1 VLKVV
6 IGLFELPED
15 DTVHPD
21 DHYVQVE
28 DTPGYE
34 VAYNQLA
41 FADRNEH
48 DPLKGEKHPILY

>member
-1 VLKVV
+1 MLKVL

-21 DHYVQVE
+21 DHYIDVE

-34 VAYNQLA
+34 VAYSQLA
-41 FADRNEH
+41 YANKAIY
-48 DPLKGEKHPILY
+48 DPLQGIYS